1 MKEVKEGEEVL
12 SLRGSDGKE
21 FGGRSVRGRRGTEMA
36 ESESGTAVNLPAHG
50 VAGKRVCIVKCKK
63 REA

>member
-36 ESESGTAVNLPAHG
+36 ESESGTAVNLPANG
-50 VAGKRVCIVKCKK
+50 VAGRRVCIVMCEK